1 MSQVC
6 VTFSKHSKI
15 NSTLLP
21 QRQFIVIFPVAFTLP
36 HPPVKGIVYEKPLAG
51 AVPLIVITFDDQVAV
66 TPVGKP
72 VGVPIP
78 VAPVVDIVIVIGIPQ
93 FIGVEYDGVPAVLFG
108 HELTVIFPVAFTLPQ
123 PPVKGIV
130 YE

>member
-36 HPPVKGIVYEKPLAG
+36 HPPVKGIVYEKSLAG
-51 AVPLIVITFDDQVAV
+51 ALPLIVITFADQVAV